1 METLFTLD
9 FTVRD
14 YECDLQG
21 IVNNSVYGNYL
32 EHARHEFLKTIGL
45 DFAELTQAGVF
56 LVVTHTA
63 FHYRKPLKSGD
74 AFSVSVAHQSSSKIR
89 GEFLQ
94 RVIRQSDDA
103 LMLEGTVRWAS
114 IDDKGRP
121 IKSLQ
126 VAEALHNAAH
136 TSPQL

>member
-9 FTVRD
+9 FKVRD

-32 EHARHEFLKTIGL
+32 EHARHEYLKTIGL
-45 DFAELTQAGVF
+45 DFAGLTQAGVF

-63 FHYRKPLKSGD
+63 FHYRQSLKSGD
-74 AFSVSVAHQSSSKIR
+74 EFIVSVAHQSSGKIR

-94 RVIRQSDDA
+94 RVIRKHDNA
-103 LMLEGTVRWAS
+103 IMLEGTVRWAS
-114 IDDKGRP
+114 INEKGRP
-121 IKSLQ
+121 IKSQQ
-126 VAEALHNAAH
+126 VIDALHNAAQP
-136 TSPQL
+136 SSES